1 MPVLPPSDLGKVE
14 FMEGHL
20 TLWTANAV
28 AIGLTAAQVTAM
40 GTATTAARAGFNGS
54 TTAHAAAKASTA
66 NFHNLTRT
74 LADLASDAIK
84 AIKLKAAQ
92 GNDPNVFV
100 LANIPAPL
108 PPSPPPPPEPPT
120 DLIADPNADGT
131 ISLKWKGSVA
141 NATFFSVWRKTGLS
155 PTWSN
160 IGSTAIK
167 GFVDGAVPSNPIPA
181 SITYAVRSQ
190 RGNEV
195 SAPSVQAEVVYGGPG
210 LGFFGGAEALLFT
223 AGGASNQG
231 SGEGGTQRQAA

>member
-1 MPVLPPSDLGKVE
+1 MPVLPPGDLQRVE

-20 TLWTANAV
+20 ALWTTNAV

-40 GTATTAARAGFNGS
+40 STATTAARAGFNGS
-54 TTAHAAAKASTA
+54 TTAHAAAKAATA
-66 NFHNLTRT
+66 NFHNLTRS
-74 LADLASDAIK
+74 LSDLASDAIK

-92 GNDPNVFV
+92 NNDPNVYV

-131 ISLKWKGSVA
+131 VTLKWKGSIA
-141 NATFFSVWRKTGLS
+141 NSTFFSVWRKVGSS
-155 PTWSN
+155 PTWTN

-167 GFVDGAVPSNPIPA
+167 TFQDSTVPSTPIPA
-181 SITYAVRSQ
+181 SITYSVRSQ
-190 RGNEV
+190 RNNEV

-210 LGFFGGAEALLFT
+210 VGFTGGAEALTFS
-223 AGGASNQG
+223 AGGSNQG
-231 SGEGGTQRQAA
+231 SAGNGTQLRAA